1 MWTSSSWWKETGVK
15 AFPFQSQE
23 PGSGSWL
30 VPGYTRWEY
39 RARVAAAAR
48 VGARA

>member
-1 MWTSSSWWKETGVK
+1 MWTSSSWWKEKAAK
-15 AFPFQSQE
+15 AFPFPSQE

-30 VPGYTRWEY
+30 VPAYTRWECQ
-39 RARVAAAAR
+39 ARVAAAAR